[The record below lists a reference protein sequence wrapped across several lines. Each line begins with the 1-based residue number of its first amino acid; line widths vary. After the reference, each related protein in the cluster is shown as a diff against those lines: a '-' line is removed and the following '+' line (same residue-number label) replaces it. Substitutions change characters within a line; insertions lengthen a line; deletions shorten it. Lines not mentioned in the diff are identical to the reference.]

1 VLTRDQA
8 RGEILGYYVLYNI
21 KSNPTLANRTVD
33 GKETTSYEISSLKE
47 FTSYEFAM
55 QAFNSKGVS
64 QKSSVLEKRT
74 DEDSKFI

>member
-1 VLTRDQA
+1 MLLREQA
-8 RGEILGYYVLYNI
+8 RGDILGYYVLYNR
-21 KSNPTLANRTVD
+21 KSNSTLVNRTVD
-33 GKETTSYEISSLKE
+33 GKETTSYVITSLKK

-64 QKSSVLEKRT
+64 EKSSPLEKKT